1 MKINRRKRNE
11 KYKKNW
17 NKKMEH
23 TYSSNIDEYGEKGSK
38 TK

>member
-1 MKINRRKRNE
+1 MKVNRRKRNE

-17 NKKMEH
+17 NKKME
-23 TYSSNIDEYGEKGSK
+23 YKYPSNIDEYGEKGAK

>member
-1 MKINRRKRNE
+1 MKVNRRKRNE

-17 NKKMEH
+17 NKKME
-23 TYSSNIDEYGEKGSK
+23 YKCSSNIDEYGEKGTK